1 LFPFGGR
8 RRPAPP
14 GTVTRERRCAPSSHQ
29 RGDLSAAAS
38 HRRAGSSSA
47 SWLDARLTIST

>member
-29 RGDLSAAAS
+29 NPLNYQ
-38 HRRAGSSSA
+38 RA
-47 SWLDARLTIST
+47 LPISVMR